1 MSVCAAR
8 PEPEGFFTTCASV
21 FASGKCKCG
30 DEVAAE
36 QEERVE
42 VGQVRVPDSARE
54 VQPQVAAVAAGN
66 EERG

>member
-42 VGQVRVPDSARE
+42 VGQVRVPDSARGE
-54 VQPQVAAVAAGN
+54 WG
-66 EERG
+66 